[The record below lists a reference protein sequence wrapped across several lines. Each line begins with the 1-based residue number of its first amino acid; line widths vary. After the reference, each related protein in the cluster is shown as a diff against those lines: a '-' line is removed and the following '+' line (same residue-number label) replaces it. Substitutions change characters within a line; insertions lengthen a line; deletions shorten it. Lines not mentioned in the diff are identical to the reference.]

1 MALRTGKVI
10 IAKNIKLDKNYKD
23 VLDYSESDMLA
34 LVNANK
40 VAEVTSASF
49 LRVGENVIDTSFSYS
64 DCLKCN
70 YMAIQNPNY
79 SNKWFF
85 CFIDDIEYI
94 NNGTTRI
101 KYTIDEFS
109 TWYDYWLVEDCFVI
123 REHVNDDT
131 VGLHTLPE
139 NVETGEYIVDSK
151 IEGRNFAQVMN
162 VIVASTV
169 DLDGTTFDAINGT
182 EFGGIYSGVKYY
194 EFNSINSLNLLLE
207 ELARAGKSEAITSMF
222 MGCSVFYDTDNAT
235 SSRVM
240 NIVRDSGSVKTTPWS
255 YTVLGGQSIV
265 PPTKPTTLN
274 GYTPKNKKMLTFPF
288 CYLMASNNAGSNAIY
303 KYELFSTTNC
313 DFRYIGVITPGMSI
327 RLQPLN
333 YNNQTINN
341 EEGLNLGK
349 FPVCGWNTDVYTNW
363 LTQNSVNVPV
373 AVGSGLLSMIG
384 GAVSGNP
391 IAVGAGMLSIAS
403 SIGAVYQH
411 SLTPP
416 QAEGNINNGD
426 VTFSS
431 GNLQITMYKMTIRR
445 ENAECIDNFLT
456 KYGYKINRIKTPN
469 LTGRTYWNYVQI
481 GDTENIGYST
491 ISNKSTPAK
500 SMEIINNIF
509 RNGVTIWH
517 NHANLGNYALN
528 NTIVQ

>member
-1 MALRTGKVI
+1 MALRTGRVI

-23 VLDYSESDMLA
+23 VLDYSESVMLA
-34 LVNANK
+34 LVNSNK
-40 VAEVTSASF
+40 VAEVSSASF
-49 LRVGENVIDTSFSYS
+49 LKVGDNSIDTSFSYS

-70 YMAIQNPNY
+70 YMAIQNPTY

-85 CFIDDIEYI
+85 AFIDDIEYI

-131 VGLHTLPE
+131 IGLHTQPE
-139 NVETGEYIVDSK
+139 GLETGEYIVANK
-151 IEGRNFAQVMN
+151 VNGRNFAQIGN
-162 VIVASTV
+162 VIVGATI
-169 DLDGTTFDAINGT
+169 DLDDSDFPAISGDIV
-182 EFGGIYSGVKYY
+182 GGIYNGLKYF
-194 EFNSINSLNLLLE
+194 EFTSVNALNNKLSAV
-207 ELARAGKSEAITSMF
+207 ARKGKSDAIVSMF
-222 MGCSVFYDTDNAT
+222 MGNSNFYDSEASETSLMNIIT
-235 SSRVM
+235 SSAAAKTATW
-240 NIVRDSGSVKTTPWS
+240 SEGSI
-255 YTVLGGQSIV
+255 GGDPIV
-265 PPTKPTTLN
+265 PPNKPTSLDT
-274 GYTPKNKKMLTFPF
+274 YVPKNNKMFTFPF
-288 CYLMASNNAGSNAIY
+288 CYLMASNNNGSNAIY
-303 KYELFSTTNC
+303 KYELFSGNIC
-313 DFRYIGVITPGMSI
+313 DFRYIGTLCPGMSI

-333 YNNQTINN
+333 YNNQAVNN

-349 FPVCGWNTDVYTNW
+349 LPICSWNTDIYTNW
-363 LTQNSVNVPV
+363 VTQQGVNVGLSV
-373 AVGSGLLSMIG
+373 ASGLLSTAV
-384 GAVSGNP
+384 GAVTGNP
-391 IAVGAGMLSIAS
+391 IAMAGGLLSVAGS
-403 SIGAVYQH
+403 VSQVYQH
-411 SLTPP
+411 SLVPP
-416 QAEGNINNGD
+416 QAEGNTNNGD
-426 VTFSS
+426 VMFSS
-431 GNLQITMYKMTIRR
+431 GNCSITLYQMSIRR
-445 ENAECIDNFLT
+445 EYARVCDDFLT

-481 GDTENIGYST
+481 GDTENIGYPM